1 MELVSRRAF
10 EWTGDDAHE
19 ACEDGAP
26 VALLVPRPEAGT
38 HAQEWAVY
46 GQTGQGWERL
56 DAGDSVVEAPR
67 AGGVAANA
75 SRPVGANGATVPSA
89 PRLVVAGCA
98 TGPRLA
104 PHAAETA
111 SSPQVG
117 TLFEGWHTFGAQALA
132 NISRRGG
139 AKLAVEDVIRSNGQL
154 QLSDILSKWGEESDA
169 MHFYYQATP
178 SMGYYCWYRA
188 PPGGP
193 RVAADCENIT
203 ATLTQEAQWLTRAGV
218 DFVSI
223 DASNLPTWSPQA
235 EGIQVRP
242 QAVIFEEWAA
252 LRGRGGATP
261 AITAFQTVPA
271 GGTLWKDAVALYTAP
286 GSEALVYRA
295 PSAGHGGQE
304 RKVFFVPSPPGHGPD
319 AGIVAEIE
327 RQANAT
333 VVDMWALFSASTAA
347 QGRWA
352 FMSPCT
358 DSRSG
363 DFTTSVA
370 GRGAGTPCGQAL
382 TTNAPIGTARTA
394 MAVGPSYQLAYSS
407 LEQSPGKLGGLT
419 LRRQVATAL
428 RDRPEFLF
436 LSSWNE
442 WIAQPQAN
450 PYGPAAADGKPSG
463 WERVMSP
470 AARAALGASPETTAA
485 GAASP
490 YAFSV
495 GLPGDSMR
503 FSLWVDSYGSSLDRD
518 IEPSVQG
525 GADRNGTR
533 MYDLV
538 ASCLRVMRLQRL
550 LAPTGSE
557 PGARSFVP
565 VAGASAP
572 CSVAGEV
579 CCQATDAELW
589 RPVWSLRAKT
599 GDDSLLTV
607 DPNELAILTAP
618 GGPYE
623 QVCSAYSGP
632 TDWCVDQGVLA
643 SHAAVEGP
651 FVVGGPPN
659 LDGGAPA
666 QGLGAGSVPLY
677 RCLTPRQ
684 QHLFSTHSDCEG
696 IGRAESM
703 LGGISPTRSSATPR
717 QLVRC
722 AAAGGKGYYHSLDAG
737 CREGDVGTA
746 VLGFVH

>member
-1 MELVSRRAF
+1 MGSVRA
-10 EWTGDDAHE
+10 D
-19 ACEDGAP
+19 
-26 VALLVPRPEAGT
+26 
-38 HAQEWAVY
+38 
-46 GQTGQGWERL
+46 GQGWERL

-89 PRLVVAGCA
+89 PRLVVSGCA

-533 MYDLV
+533 I
-538 ASCLRVMRLQRL
+538 
-550 LAPTGSE
+550 
-557 PGARSFVP
+557 
-565 VAGASAP
+565 
-572 CSVAGEV
+572 VAGEV